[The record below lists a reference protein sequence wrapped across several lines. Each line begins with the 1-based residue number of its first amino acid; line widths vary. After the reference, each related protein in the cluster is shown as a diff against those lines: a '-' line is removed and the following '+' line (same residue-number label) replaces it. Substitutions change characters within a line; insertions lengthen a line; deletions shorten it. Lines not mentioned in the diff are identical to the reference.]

1 MGSLALIKK
10 YAKSLR
16 CRQIDPRPCAVPDG
30 EYDVVF
36 VSWALQY
43 PYGRPTLI
51 LLWRIVSPGK
61 YFEVELPQ
69 YYRLESISKDQ
80 RRFHVGWRSAFAADY
95 SHFFRLPRKKTHFD
109 PNSFAG
115 HVFKCRTLIP
125 KPQKSDEHRRHIEK
139 ARVDE
144 LVEMKA

>member
-61 YFEVELPQ
+61 YLKLNCPN
-69 YYRLESISKDQ
+69 IT
-80 RRFHVGWRSAFAADY
+80 GWNPY
-95 SHFFRLPRKKTHFD
+95 PKTSD
-109 PNSFAG
+109 
-115 HVFKCRTLIP
+115 VF
-125 KPQKSDEHRRHIEK
+125 
-139 ARVDE
+139 
-144 LVEMKA
+144 M